1 MDFLIF
7 ANTTINTQSY
17 LIHMK
22 RFVLPLL
29 IIILILTSLPTKAN
43 NEIESLLKTLDKS
56 LQNKS
61 VYTKQKQRQIDSLK
75 IALRQ
80 SDNIQEKIGIAQS
93 LCFEYSSFQK
103 DSALVYAIHM
113 NNLAQKSND
122 KELLIEAK
130 LDYSRILSSMGF
142 FKEALAIVNSTQQ
155 EQLSPRL
162 KAEYFLGQFIIIRKL
177 LPQMRMMHKRT
188 I

>member
-22 RFVLPLL
+22 RFILPLL

-56 LQNKS
+56 LQHKS

-75 IALRQ
+75 IVLRQ
-80 SDNIQEKIGIAQS
+80 SDNIQEKIGIAPVSYTHLDVYKRQIMIT
-93 LCFEYSSFQK
+93 LKWMYSSK
-103 DSALVYAIHM
+103 I
-113 NNLAQKSND
+113 K
-122 KELLIEAK
+122 
-130 LDYSRILSSMGF
+130 
-142 FKEALAIVNSTQQ
+142 
-155 EQLSPRL
+155 
-162 KAEYFLGQFIIIRKL
+162 
-177 LPQMRMMHKRT
+177 
-188 I
+188 

>member
-22 RFVLPLL
+22 RFILPLL

-93 LCFEYSSFQK
+93 LCFEYSSIK
-103 DSALVYAIHM
+103 
-113 NNLAQKSND
+113 
-122 KELLIEAK
+122 LLIT
-130 LDYSRILSSMGF
+130 L
-142 FKEALAIVNSTQQ
+142 
-155 EQLSPRL
+155 
-162 KAEYFLGQFIIIRKL
+162 
-177 LPQMRMMHKRT
+177 H
-188 I
+188 

>member
-22 RFVLPLL
+22 RFILPLL

-61 VYTKQKQRQIDSLK
+61 VYTKTEADRQFKNSIK
-75 IALRQ
+75 AIRQ
-80 SDNIQEKIGIAQS
+80 
-93 LCFEYSSFQK
+93 
-103 DSALVYAIHM
+103 
-113 NNLAQKSND
+113 
-122 KELLIEAK
+122 
-130 LDYSRILSSMGF
+130 YSRKNRNCPVPLF
-142 FKEALAIVNSTQQ
+142 
-155 EQLSPRL
+155 
-162 KAEYFLGQFIIIRKL
+162 
-177 LPQMRMMHKRT
+177 
-188 I
+188 